1 MVHNVALEPA
11 GGWLALKYYETTMAE
26 ERTEAEQAA
35 DTAGSDSKRLVRER
49 SCDVFSA
56 PHSGNAGGGVPVG
69 EASA

>member
-1 MVHNVALEPA
+1 
-11 GGWLALKYYETTMAE
+11 MAE

-56 PHSGNAGGGVPVG
+56 PHSGNAGGGPVDIYWEYQSG
-69 EASA
+69 RPAHKFTRAIKCF

>member
-1 MVHNVALEPA
+1 
-11 GGWLALKYYETTMAE
+11 MAE

-56 PHSGNAGGGVPVG
+56 PHSGKAGGGVPVG